1 MDEGAP
7 LPPVFEALRGGVAT
21 AEDVATFEAVEA
33 ALLETLSA
41 PDPSAMG
48 VPAWDRAF
56 DHAALVDP
64 ERRAR
69 RMLGKRKR
77 PADDDEETPP
87 PADEVDGLAMSHAAA
102 VLSALEQIDARRA
115 LVGQGDAAS
124 QPRWAA
130 ARAELERR
138 LSRACAHAPALKRAV
153 VQARADGLSGASA
166 RLRAAAPDAG
176 SQGRVVP
183 VVVSLPPT
191 SGDGPYA
198 ASPDAPLAAEPA
210 APPPP
215 LSLRGPSRPLPE
227 VPATPA
233 ARPARPARPASS
245 TALSSGRA
253 LELGGLAVGALDVQL
268 PPEAER
274 TVALAMERAVSALP
288 DVLRSRGQS
297 TAPAAGDSLPRLDVV
312 VDLPSGVR
320 DASTRGRLIAD
331 QIADALLAAGHRNVE
346 RLQVDVRV
354 RGGGAAEA
362 APSVDDVLAR
372 LGAGDDEGVAR
383 LLAEERRPLD
393 ATQRARLADFFGED
407 FADVSVFAGAMS
419 GALARGLSA
428 EAFTHGRMVFFDPKH
443 FRPDTAQGEA
453 LLAHELAHTR
463 QAEGD
468 TRTGRAKEA
477 EALATEASY
486 LSWISPAGAPLAM
499 DTDPLAP
506 SKPSAAAADDPAA
519 ASRGVARAATGRA
532 VEQAE
537 GPREDT
543 AKFEKRVEQVL
554 ERVRALVA
562 ERGDFESD
570 RVGRLVRS
578 GIRRL

>member
-7 LPPVFEALRGGVAT
+7 LPPVFEALRASAT
-21 AEDVATFEAVEA
+21 SAEDTAAVEAVEA
-33 ALLETLSA
+33 ALTETLSA
-41 PDPSAMG
+41 PDPAAMG
-48 VPAWDRAF
+48 VTAWDRTF
-56 DHAALVDP
+56 EHAALVDP

-69 RMLGKRKR
+69 RMLGKRK
-77 PADDDEETPP
+77 PAVDDDDDD
-87 PADEVDGLAMSHAAA
+87 ADAVQRDEVDASTLSHAAA
-102 VLSALEQIDARRA
+102 VLKALEQVDAR
-115 LVGQGDAAS
+115 DAAALDS
-124 QPRWAA
+124 PNDTAAPRWAA

-138 LSRACAHAPALKRAV
+138 LSRACAHTPALKRAV
-153 VQARADGLSGASA
+153 ERARADGLQGASA
-166 RLRAAAPDAG
+166 RLRAAESTTVAEAPT
-176 SQGRVVP
+176 P
-183 VVVSLPPT
+183 LIVSLPPA
-191 SGDGPYA
+191 SGDGAYA
-198 ASPDAPLAAEPA
+198 AQPDASLATD
-210 APPPP
+210 APPRAP

-227 VPATPA
+227 VPPTPA
-233 ARPARPARPASS
+233 ARPPRPPA
-245 TALSSGRA
+245 LGRG
-253 LELGGLAVGALDVQL
+253 LDLGGLAVRALDVQL

-274 TVALAMERAVSALP
+274 AVAHAMERAVGALP
-288 DVLRSRGQS
+288 DVLRSRGHG
-297 TAPAAGDSLPRLDVV
+297 ARPVDEALPSLDVV
-312 VDLPSGVR
+312 VELPSGVR

-331 QIADALLAAGHRNVE
+331 QIADALIAAGHRTVD
-346 RLQVDVRV
+346 RLHVDVRV
-354 RGGGAAEA
+354 RGGGADAT
-362 APSVDDVLAR
+362 PSVDAVLAR

-383 LLAEERRPLD
+383 LLAEERRPID

-407 FADVSVFAGAMS
+407 FADVSVFAGPMA

-468 TRTGRAKEA
+468 QRTGRAKEA

-486 LSWISPAGAPLAM
+486 LSWISPGGAPLAM

-519 ASRGVARAATGRA
+519 ARRGVARATTGRA
-532 VEQAE
+532 VEKSE

-543 AKFEKRVEQVL
+543 ARFEKRVEQVL
-554 ERVRALVA
+554 DRVRELVA
-562 ERGDFESD
+562 HRGDFESD